1 MAISSAICLH
11 FFQRS
16 MAKEDFWRRRDEEFR
31 LMEEEEKNMLWGKNI
46 FLQKHPFFRGIEI

>member
-1 MAISSAICLH
+1 
-11 FFQRS
+11 

-46 FLQKHPFFRGIEI
+46 FLQKHPFFHEIEI